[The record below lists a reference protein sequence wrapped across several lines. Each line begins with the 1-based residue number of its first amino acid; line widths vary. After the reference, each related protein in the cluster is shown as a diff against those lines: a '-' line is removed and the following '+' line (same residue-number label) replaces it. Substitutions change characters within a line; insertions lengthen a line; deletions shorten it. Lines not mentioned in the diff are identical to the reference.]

1 MFKRKFILM
10 ILIGLLAVLTACS
23 PTQQQPDK
31 PTAVASTTMIG
42 DVVHQVGGELI
53 NLHVLLPVDSDP
65 HGFSPAPKDVAQ
77 VETANLVFLN
87 GFNLEE
93 GLADLITANAQGKI
107 VMVSDGVQTIPIGSH
122 EHDGEVQSDPSTQ
135 PSNPDPHVWMDP
147 ANVKIWTENIARE
160 LSAMD
165 PENASIYQQNAQSY
179 LAQLDQLN
187 AWIKEQI
194 GQIPQERRILVTD
207 HDTLGYF
214 AEAYN
219 FRVIGVVV
227 IGGSTLSDP
236 SAQQIAA
243 LEKNIAEFNT
253 PAIFVD
259 TTVNPQMS
267 ERIAADTGAVLIRL
281 YTGSLSA
288 ANGPAA
294 SYIEMMRYNV
304 QAIVEA
310 LK

>member
-1 MFKRKFILM
+1 MVKRKIILTM
-10 ILIGLLAVLTACS
+10 LSVVLAGLAACS
-23 PTQQQPDK
+23 PTQSQPDK
-31 PTAVASTTMIG
+31 PLVVVSTTMIG
-42 DVVHQVGGELI
+42 DVVSVIGSDLI

-65 HGFSPAPKDVAQ
+65 HSFSPAPKDVAM
-77 VETANLVFLN
+77 VETASLVFLN

-93 GLADLITANAQGKI
+93 GLADLITANARGKI
-107 VMVSDGVQTIPIGSH
+107 VTVSEGVQTIPIGSH
-122 EHDGEVQSDPSTQ
+122 EHDGQALTGPGTQ
-135 PSNPDPHVWMDP
+135 PARPDPHVWMDP
-147 ANVKIWTENIARE
+147 ANIKLWTENIARE
-160 LSAMD
+160 LSELD
-165 PENASIYQQNAQSY
+165 PDHASVYQQNARAY
-179 LAQLDQLN
+179 LDQLDELDT
-187 AWIKEQI
+187 WMRGQI
-194 GQIPQERRILVTD
+194 GQIPEERRVLVTD

-214 AEAYN
+214 AEAYH

-243 LEKNIAEFNT
+243 LEKSIVDFKT

-288 ANGPAA
+288 ADGPAP
-294 SYIEMMRYNV
+294 SYLEMMRYNV
-304 QAIVEA
+304 GAIVQA